1 MIGVNRN
8 FLCLRWRCI
17 AALLICCI
25 ISTNQCHA
33 RTENIL
39 SSKPDPFQAAETLGV
54 RSQVERLE
62 LLRKDPGAD
71 REEMLL
77 LRAFI
82 LRKILR
88 GSLEVRQYCNRL
100 DLERAYTYDIMQKEA
115 RRQTFVGQIFTAAN
129 FAQLSTFYTLE
140 PFMRMQDQFKTSAIF
155 TTVSGSLNTSIST
168 LSRVHS
174 ALAKA
179 NNVAPPAVLGNLVEG
194 GPVDGSR
201 MPPLLDSYFDAPLPN
216 SGKTRRQEVYSFWL
230 QHYGIDASDKENLCA
245 LADKKKASLKLLRS
259 RILLLWSLR
268 TAVLQFDCD
277 LLALLKT
284 IGVSQEQTFVSES
297 SSSSSSSSSSTDSE
311 LARALKIIPRME
323 EVRRLKQSGTDVDRI
338 IELEVLILE
347 KTLEGALEI
356 QVATDKVDEE
366 LYYNY
371 HIVLS
376 DLASSRAK
384 WLQLNYDANF
394 LQSGILGIVA
404 GKLYLSK
411 HTFAGDQMF
420 VISGSNGTALT
431 LLAAM
436 QMHGFWRK
444 VDTGPNS
451 LADILG
457 LQAREE
463 YRFSTFVSR
472 LLNSPPP
479 GSVDGKSRRELLN
492 EEWRRSNLTTMDLD
506 SPKTLQAVSAM
517 PSHRY
522 DTIKIVKNRIA
533 LLQSLKKELESFQAE
548 ALNVLVRTE
557 QDR

>member
-1 MIGVNRN
+1 MVKWN

-17 AALLICCI
+17 AALLMCCI
-25 ISTNQCHA
+25 IFANQCHA

-39 SSKPDPFQAAETLGV
+39 SSRPDPFQAAEILGV

-71 REEMLL
+71 REEILL
-77 LRAFI
+77 LRALI

-201 MPPLLDSYFDAPLPN
+201 MPPLLDSFFDAPLPN
-216 SGKTRRQEVYSFWL
+216 SGKTRRQEIYSFWL
-230 QHYGIDASDKENLCA
+230 RQYGIDASDKENLCS
-245 LADKKKASLKLLRS
+245 LADKKKASLNLLRS

-277 LLALLKT
+277 LLALLKK
-284 IGVSQEQTFVSES
+284 IGVSQEQISGS
-297 SSSSSSSSSSTDSE
+297 SSSSSASSATESE
-311 LARALKIIPRME
+311 LARSLRILPQME
-323 EVRRLKQSGTDVDRI
+323 EVRRLKQSGADFDRI

-347 KTLEGALEI
+347 RTLEGALEI

-457 LQAREE
+457 LKARED
-463 YRFSTFVSR
+463 YRFSTFVSK

-522 DTIKIVKNRIA
+522 DTIKVVKNRIA

-548 ALNVLVRTE
+548 ALNVLVSTE